1 MKVQEAFAHQ
11 SQRSVRLR
19 PSLTPKTGARA
30 SSAAEAMAKRSATP
44 VNGGNPRR
52 PTRMTAQVVPQIR
65 ISAARDAQVRNRPGF
80 GVPTLLGGT
89 SGIDL
94 VQHPRIR
101 NGLPQV
107 RQAGHPGHEPLDAHA
122 EAAVGERPV
131 FTDVKIPLERL
142 DGEVVLLDAREQQ
155 VVVVNPLAAADD
167 LAVAL
172 GRQQVETQHGL
183 RILRVGLH
191 VEGLE
196 RCREAGHHHRL
207 VELAGEDGLLVAAEV
222 VAPLDRV
229 ALAVEDRD
237 RLGVGD
243 AREGRHHFLQ
253 FGGVALQ
260 HLEVLPRAVEDAR
273 GEVAHELLGE
283 GAEPLELQEGH
294 LGLHHPELHQVAA
307 GLGLLGAEGGA
318 EAIDLAEGGGGGLQV
333 ELAALREV
341 GLVAEV
347 VGLEQVRGPLA
358 GGGREDGRVDERELP
373 LVEEVADALLDLA
386 AYPQGGALPAGA
398 QPEVTVLHEE
408 RRAVLFGGDGIVL
421 GEAQDL
427 EAARLDLDADRGAL
441 VLLDGAAHPDGG
453 LLGDA
458 LDVRPGLFGDV
469 LAAGHGLHDA
479 AGGAHL
485 EEGDLAA
492 GALIVDPSRQLDL
505 LADVLGQLTNRGD
518 GSGGCLAH
526 GGGIVLY
533 FSGKSGSLERASAA
547 ARCSA
552 IFLLGPSPVPPSSPA
567 SQHSTTKILL
577 WSGPEAAVSRYSG
590 RSQPNAWETSWS
602 WVLESV
608 SSLLA
613 RS

>member
-172 GRQQVETQHGL
+172 GRQQVETQH
-183 RILRVGLH
+183 V
-191 VEGLE
+191 
-196 RCREAGHHHRL
+196 
-207 VELAGEDGLLVAAEV
+207 
-222 VAPLDRV
+222 
-229 ALAVEDRD
+229 
-237 RLGVGD
+237 
-243 AREGRHHFLQ
+243 LQ

-386 AYPQGGALPAGA
+386 AYPQGGALPA
-398 QPEVTVLHEE
+398 
-408 RRAVLFGGDGIVL
+408 
-421 GEAQDL
+421 
-427 EAARLDLDADRGAL
+427 
-441 VLLDGAAHPDGG
+441 
-453 LLGDA
+453 
-458 LDVRPGLFGDV
+458 
-469 LAAGHGLHDA
+469 
-479 AGGAHL
+479 
-485 EEGDLAA
+485 
-492 GALIVDPSRQLDL
+492 
-505 LADVLGQLTNRGD
+505 
-518 GSGGCLAH
+518 
-526 GGGIVLY
+526 
-533 FSGKSGSLERASAA
+533 
-547 ARCSA
+547 
-552 IFLLGPSPVPPSSPA
+552 
-567 SQHSTTKILL
+567 
-577 WSGPEAAVSRYSG
+577 
-590 RSQPNAWETSWS
+590 
-602 WVLESV
+602 
-608 SSLLA
+608 
-613 RS
+613 